1 MCFYGLEGGGG
12 IDNAHLRWLVTFDVT
27 TGMGTRVGQITAN
40 DLDAI
45 AFIPQ

>member
-1 MCFYGLEGGGG
+1 MYGLEGGGG
-12 IDNAHLRWLVTFDVT
+12 SDNTHLRWLVTFDVT

-40 DLDAI
+40 DLDAL